1 MKKHYL
7 IILLL
12 SSLFAQAQEATSG
25 KTSIS
30 LDIAPLIVSPKRL
43 SVGVVYQ
50 ISPRFFVGI
59 EGGKSFSA
67 SWVEPMANLKIT
79 N

>member
-1 MKKHYL
+1 MKKHYV

-12 SSLFAQAQEATSG
+12 SSFFVQAQEAMSG

-43 SVGVVYQ
+43 SVGVAYQ
-50 ISPRFFVGI
+50 ISPRFFC
-59 EGGKSFSA
+59 
-67 SWVEPMANLKIT
+67 WNRRR
-79 N
+79 